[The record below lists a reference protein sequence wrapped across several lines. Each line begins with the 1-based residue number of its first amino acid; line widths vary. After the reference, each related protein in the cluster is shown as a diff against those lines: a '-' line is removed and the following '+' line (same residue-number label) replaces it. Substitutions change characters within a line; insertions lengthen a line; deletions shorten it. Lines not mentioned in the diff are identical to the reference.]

1 MRSIRQRL
9 TVGFIAALG
18 LSIALFGTIL
28 YFDRRQANLQELDA
42 RLEVEADFTLRII
55 HEVSRS
61 LGRLPP
67 ILESVQMSFQNLRH
81 YLVLVGSDGSTVLS
95 IDPRGELD
103 TRAVEQLRD
112 LALAAPGPTHG
123 TVEVVRGR
131 PAIRYYVVPL
141 GETDPALRMML
152 LGASV
157 DEVLFGPAALARSM
171 LFIAPVL
178 LLVSVLVGSWLAGTS
193 LKPLESTID
202 DLTEITDGKS
212 LHRRLPVDPQATDEL
227 ARLSHAFNAMFARLE
242 QSFVAQQR
250 FVAEASHELKTP
262 LMVLRAG
269 VERAIT
275 NPKIPSE
282 SLEPL
287 DESLEEINRM
297 TELVDSLLT
306 LARAD
311 EGRAPLAVESH
322 NLTALVDEAAE
333 TAQILGDAKNLKIEL
348 DVPERPVMLEMDRN
362 RIRQLL
368 LNLVTNAV
376 KYTPAGGEI
385 GVGLTDGADA
395 VQIIVRDTGIGI
407 ASGDLPHIFDRFWRA
422 DPARARDTEGT
433 GTGLGLAITK
443 WIAEA
448 HGGTIAVQSRP
459 GKGTIFTVSLPRSLT
474 SSGAS
479 VS

>member
-9 TVGFIAALG
+9 TVGFIVALG
-18 LSIALFGTIL
+18 LSITLFGLIL

-55 HEVSRS
+55 REVSRT

-67 ILESVQMSFQNLRH
+67 ILESVQSSFQNLRH
-81 YLVLVGSDGSTVLS
+81 YLVLVGSDGATLLS

-103 TRAVEQLRD
+103 SKAVEQLRD
-112 LALAAPGPTHG
+112 LALAATGPTHG
-123 TVEVVRGR
+123 TVQVVPGR
-131 PAIRYYVVPL
+131 PAIRYYVAPL
-141 GETDPALRMML
+141 GQADPALRMML
-152 LGASV
+152 VGASV

-171 LFIAPVL
+171 MFIAPILV
-178 LLVSVLVGSWLAGTS
+178 LVSVLVGSWLAGTS
-193 LKPLESTID
+193 LKPLEATID

-227 ARLSHAFNAMFARLE
+227 ARLSHAANAMFARLE

-269 VERAIT
+269 VERALT

-287 DESLEEINRM
+287 DQSLEEINRM
-297 TELVDSLLT
+297 TELVDSLLM

-322 NLTALVDEAAE
+322 DLTGLVNEAAE
-333 TAQILGDAKNLKIEL
+333 TAQILAEAKNLKVESE
-348 DVPERPVMLEMDRN
+348 VPARPVLLAIDRN

-385 GVGLTDGADA
+385 GVGLTEDADS
-395 VQIIVRDTGIGI
+395 VQVIVRDTGIGI

-422 DPARARDTEGT
+422 DPARARDLEGT

-459 GKGTIFTVSLPRSLT
+459 GKGTIFTVSLPRSPV

>member
-9 TVGFIAALG
+9 TVGFIVALG
-18 LSIALFGTIL
+18 LSITLFGIIL
-28 YFDRRQANLQELDA
+28 YYDRRQANLQELDA
-42 RLEVEADFTLRII
+42 RLEVEADFALRSVR
-55 HEVSRS
+55 EVSRS

-67 ILESVQMSFQNLRH
+67 ILESVQSAFQNLRH
-81 YLVLVGSDGSTVLS
+81 YLVLVGSDGSTLLS

-103 TRAVEQLRD
+103 SRAVEQLRD
-112 LALAAPGPTHG
+112 LAVAAVGATHG
-123 TVEVVRGR
+123 TADVVPGR

-141 GETDPALRMML
+141 PETDPALGMML
-152 LGASV
+152 VGAGV

-227 ARLSHAFNAMFARLE
+227 ARLAHAFNAMFARLE
-242 QSFVAQQR
+242 KSFVAQQR

-262 LMVLRAG
+262 LMVLRVG
-269 VERAIT
+269 VERALT
-275 NPKIPSE
+275 NPKTPAE

-297 TELVDSLLT
+297 TELVDSLLM

-311 EGRAPLAVESH
+311 EGRAPLAVETH
-322 NLTALVDEAAE
+322 DLTDLVNEAAE
-333 TAQILGDAKNLKIEL
+333 TAQILGEAKNLKIES
-348 DVPERPVMLEMDRN
+348 DVPGRPVMLAMDRT

-385 GVGLTDGADA
+385 GVGLTEEADS
-395 VQIIVRDTGIGI
+395 VLLVVRDTGIGI

-422 DPARARDTEGT
+422 DPARTRDLEGT

-448 HGGTIAVQSRP
+448 HGGSITVQSRP
-459 GKGTIFTVSLPRSLT
+459 GKGTIFSVSLPRSPG
-474 SSGAS
+474 SSRVS